1 MGNTFIGLGQPIT
14 GATCPVVVNCQTLH
28 GAYDKETQGSL
39 SLSLSVTNPFCKAKN
54 VSKWM
59 AVLFTHHTLYKPHQL
74 SLYNSS
80 LSLSLSLSLSQ
91 WQPCI
96 LLLWPLQ
103 SHTICCSHALPQVL
117 SSSFFLQ
124 KFITFS
130 FLLVHVNWKV
140 SNSHFSASGFY
151 QCWIVYL
158 YVTSLLEILHFYAI
172 FLIFVGGIFVC
183 EMGIWVYLKFFKN
196 LIVYNCRRM

>member
-1 MGNTFIGLGQPIT
+1 MGNTFTGLGQPIT
-14 GATCPVVVNCQTLH
+14 SATCPVVVNCQTLH
-28 GAYDKETQGSL
+28 GANDKETQE

-80 LSLSLSLSLSQ
+80 LSLSLSLNGNPAFSCFGLSSLTPFAAATLFLRYS
-91 WQPCI
+91 
-96 LLLWPLQ
+96 
-103 SHTICCSHALPQVL
+103 
-117 SSSFFLQ
+117 SSSFSLQ
-124 KFITFS
+124 KFLTFS

-140 SNSHFSASGFY
+140 SDSHFSANGFY

-172 FLIFVGGIFVC
+172 FLIFVGWIFVC